1 MAYPSFGAGE
11 LIFRDPDLAS
21 LITHGNLES
30 AFQEDRADQCTQE
43 NFIKAGKLEELA
55 TSEAGWISFFKLL

>member
-21 LITHGNLES
+21 LINIWE
-30 AFQEDRADQCTQE
+30 FR
-43 NFIKAGKLEELA
+43 KR
-55 TSEAGWISFFKLL
+55 ISRRSGFNYE